1 MQWYHRIIFLLGQ
14 MLSCNTPKGTWK
26 SSFHVEYKS
35 VSFEMANDAQNGI
48 FKISLLPWGQVSDR
62 SECCWGNQLGFY
74 NISYRFLHLLL
85 HFSWDVLVLSSKEQ
99 NKGLLDFPLG
109 QIPSTPGY
117 SDVLKAM
124 EETYSKICLR
134 TSLCHMRL
142 PHLFHGLFSWWE
154 DRRTSG
160 SPQGQMFAVS
170 LCSGYRHSTE
180 LRESHCL
187 PSCSSY
193 RGKPHQAIM
202 RSTVSFHS

>member
-1 MQWYHRIIFLLGQ
+1 MRK
-14 MLSCNTPKGTWK
+14 M
-26 SSFHVEYKS
+26 EYLKFPFCREAGCQAAVS
-35 VSFEMANDAQNGI
+35 VAEG
-48 FKISLLPWGQVSDR
+48 ISLVSTI
-62 SECCWGNQLGFY
+62 SHIGFY
-74 NISYRFLHLLL
+74 IYCSTSPGM
-85 HFSWDVLVLSSKEQ
+85 FSSCPQKSK

-124 EETYSKICLR
+124 EETYGKICLR

-180 LRESHCL
+180 LRECL
-187 PSCSSY
+187 PPCSSY
-193 RGKPHQAIM
+193 GGTPRQAIV
-202 RSTVSFHS
+202 RSTVSFHSEN